1 MAQDEKDATPETT
14 TPTAPLPGPP
24 LEPIPELPREPEWVD
39 RTKPEGEGTRY
50 R

>member
-1 MAQDEKDATPETT
+1 MAQDEKDAAPENATPA
-14 TPTAPLPGPP
+14 APLPGPP

-39 RTKPEGEGTRY
+39 RTKPPGEDTRY